1 MYRRIA
7 AKKPIVVVLE
17 SVDNGRLCQ
26 KAFALARPCTYR
38 EIKNMKG
45 YTMHKLLRISLI
57 SIATGIALTILEL
70 VSTIVAFK
78 TGINFIV
85 DYYRVLD
92 TIFALT
98 LFVVT
103 GKIFVKDMSRK
114 EVVKS
119 ATVFSIYYILI
130 LILQIAL
137 INKGVYTSSLTALF
151 IPTHMY
157 ALIGNWLLEIS
168 YRLAYWALVPSIAAP
183 FLYVIFAK
191 ESGKHE

>member
-1 MYRRIA
+1 
-7 AKKPIVVVLE
+7 
-17 SVDNGRLCQ
+17 
-26 KAFALARPCTYR
+26 
-38 EIKNMKG
+38 
-45 YTMHKLLRISLI
+45 MHKLLRISLI

-85 DYYRVLD
+85 DYRVLD

-157 ALIGNWLLEIS
+157 AVIGNWLLEIS
-168 YRLAYWALVPSIAAP
+168 YQLAYWALVPSIAAP